1 MRWEPAFKDYM
12 QEELIVLITNDNGEY
27 YYDDQMIKIPK
38 GKTMLQVGIYQYD
51 TRAGLEKTGPI
62 IKLMD

>member
-27 YYDDQMIKIPK
+27 YYDDLMIKNPK
-38 GKTMLQVGIYQYD
+38 GQNYAPSWNLSV
-51 TRAGLEKTGPI
+51 
-62 IKLMD
+62 